1 VTIQEVKIPDI
12 GDSGAIDIIEV
23 CVAPGD
29 KVVQEDSL
37 IVLESD
43 KATIEVPSPF
53 DGEVKELKISV
64 GDKVG
69 EGSVILMMEV
79 EVATEPEP
87 AEDPEP
93 EQESVQ
99 GSPVPTLEV
108 VPSTSTPDASSKNA
122 AAVAPV
128 PQHVASRAAANHPI
142 ENDSKRVHAGPAV
155 RRLANE
161 LGVSLGDVVGT
172 GPKDRILKEDVH
184 HFVKGRMTAGGSQG
198 VGGGLPPLPEIDF
211 SKFGEVEEVELTKI
225 QKLSANFLHRSWVNL
240 PHVTQF
246 DEADITEMDAFRK
259 EQGVALKEQGVKLT
273 PLAFMVKAVAY
284 CLRQFP
290 KFNSSL
296 HSNGETLILKKYCN
310 VGIAV
315 DTPNGLVVPVVKDAD
330 TKSVLD
336 IAKELQ
342 VLSAKARDRKLSPSD
357 MQGGCFS
364 ISSLGGI
371 GGTAFTPIVNWP
383 EVAIL
388 GVSRASIKPCY
399 QDGEFVP
406 RLILPLSLS
415 YDHRVV
421 DGADAA
427 RFTVCLAGVLGDI
440 RKLLL

>member
-1 VTIQEVKIPDI
+1 VTIQEVKVPDI

>member
-1 VTIQEVKIPDI
+1 MTIQEVKVPDI